1 MIDVLY
7 WKSVKWATRKNILL
21 VTLLKKGVG
30 VNTDVSYCMVTL
42 SLRKCSYVCIHFK
55 GILGFRHCLF
65 WRNESAEDDMS
76 WQPFPFFV
84 MWPKEYFPG
93 LFSPFK
99 ISYGWKQMCLV
110 WMMTNFKLRNAFN
123 RCYASLPLPIWSFL
137 SPMKSAIKK
146 SWFRRY
152 FIPLTKIW
160 GVTRLSQKRMA
171 FWDRP
176 FNLKEE
182 GGGGV
187 MVFCFVQN

>member
-1 MIDVLY
+1 MNNQNSYYMIDVLY

-21 VTLLKKGVG
+21 VTLLKKGV
-30 VNTDVSYCMVTL
+30 VVKTDASYCMVTL

-110 WMMTNFKLRNAFN
+110 WMMTNFKLETPSIDVMHLYLCRYEVSC
-123 RCYASLPLPIWSFL
+123 RLWSLPLKKVDSDVTL
-137 SPMKSAIKK
+137 S
-146 SWFRRY
+146 
-152 FIPLTKIW
+152 L
-160 GVTRLSQKRMA
+160 
-171 FWDRP
+171 
-176 FNLKEE
+176 
-182 GGGGV
+182 
-187 MVFCFVQN
+187 

>member
-1 MIDVLY
+1 MNNKNSYYMIDVLY

-21 VTLLKKGVG
+21 VTLLKKGV
-30 VNTDVSYCMVTL
+30 VVKTDVSYCMVTL

-123 RCYASLPLPIWSFL
+123 RCYASYLCRYEVSCRLWSLPLKKVDSDVTL
-137 SPMKSAIKK
+137 S
-146 SWFRRY
+146 
-152 FIPLTKIW
+152 L
-160 GVTRLSQKRMA
+160 
-171 FWDRP
+171 
-176 FNLKEE
+176 
-182 GGGGV
+182 
-187 MVFCFVQN
+187 